1 MPLDGK
7 YNEGPDGTSVGEGLE
22 CEEVV
27 LFGPDSVQ
35 VKKGAMLHRSL
46 ARGQI
51 VVFDFAGCRELEDG
65 VVVVV
70 GIVAFVGMVVGGN
83 MVVEGIVVGCIV
95 VGIMGGSMVQV
106 LEVWVID
113 SLGSGVRS
121 FVG

>member
-7 YNEGPDGTSVGEGLE
+7 YNEGPDGTSVGEGPE

-51 VVFDFAGCRELEDG
+51 VAFDTAGCEEPEDG
-65 VVVVV
+65 VVAVV
-70 GIVAFVGMVVGGN
+70 FVGMVVGGN

-113 SLGSGVRS
+113 SLGSGARS